1 LIEINRA
8 NPLSRLFSTLLERV
22 RGIGSCRFTT
32 SKVSLWQILLQN
44 DFERVVTKL
53 LFKEAMDDARLFQ
66 VVRLLDS
73 GAPLGFDCRAFVI
86 VRLDRRDLVWINVT
100 ENPTAEWIARQITEA
115 FPWDDA
121 RNTSFVIGIGK
132 IRARP
137 AVFESRI
144 QNAWRQGCAES
155 RDRAIRTERDQSR
168 SNIADVAYAA
178 AGR

>member
-1 LIEINRA
+1 MVISSRLRSMRPSRMLAFTLISYHLENVRESCAFKKGVSLIEINRA

-100 ENPTAEWIARQITEA
+100 ENPIAEWIARQITEA

-132 IRARP
+132 I
-137 AVFESRI
+137 
-144 QNAWRQGCAES
+144 G
-155 RDRAIRTERDQSR
+155 
-168 SNIADVAYAA
+168 
-178 AGR
+178 